1 MYRGKERSGAVQDR
15 TGKGRGRPRAARSH
29 LAAPPTGGCPAT
41 GPAAGPESRCRRV
54 AGARAIILP
63 SIFAALEL
71 ITEGMCL
78 NLFRISPEHVQLM
91 SRAEPSRAGPDP
103 APAERP
109 GTASGA
115 RGSLGERR

>member
-1 MYRGKERSGAVQDR
+1 MARRPAPLASPRGAARRLRRCEGAERGRAGQDR
-15 TGKGRGRPRAARSH
+15 TRKGRGRPRAARSR
-29 LAAPPTGGCPAT
+29 LAAPPAGGCPAT
-41 GPAAGPESRCRRV
+41 GPAAGPESRCRVRV

-91 SRAEPSRAGPDP
+91 SRAEPSRA
-103 APAERP
+103 
-109 GTASGA
+109 
-115 RGSLGERR
+115 